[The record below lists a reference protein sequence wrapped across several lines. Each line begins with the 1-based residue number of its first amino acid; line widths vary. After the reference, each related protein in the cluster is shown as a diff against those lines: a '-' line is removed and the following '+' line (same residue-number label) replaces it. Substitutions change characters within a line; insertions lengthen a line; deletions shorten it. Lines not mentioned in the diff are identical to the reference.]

1 MKVKILKGQDKR
13 IQEPH
18 THTTHVDRY
27 QNLICT
33 CGKIFVRNMTLNT
46 KVT

>member
-1 MKVKILKGQDKR
+1 MNVKILKAQDESF
-13 IQEPH
+13 IEAH

-33 CGKIFVRNMTLNT
+33 CGKIFIRNMTLNT
-46 KVT
+46 KVV

>member
-1 MKVKILKGQDKR
+1 MKCKVLKAQDESVTESHVH
-13 IQEPH
+13 I
-18 THTTHVDRY
+18 THVDRY

-33 CGKIFVRNMTLNT
+33 CGKIFIRNMYLNT